1 MTDLSSLTT
10 TETAHVDID
19 HGVLPLETTAA
30 NNTAIVNYHID
41 FVTHMND
48 VVDYLNAEASKQQE
62 LLNLVGG
69 LHTKLSLLKDT
80 LNLKPVVSEVQT
92 VVAAVEKKVSWLEH
106 LFSDFRK
113 KK

>member
-1 MTDLSSLTT
+1 MTDLSSLTST
-10 TETAHVDID
+10 VIVDPSQQA
-19 HGVLPLETTAA
+19 LPLVAPVA
-30 NNTAIVNYHID
+30 NTIPTVNYHID

-62 LLNLVGG
+62 LLNLVSG

-80 LNLKPVVSEVQT
+80 LNLKPVVSEIQT